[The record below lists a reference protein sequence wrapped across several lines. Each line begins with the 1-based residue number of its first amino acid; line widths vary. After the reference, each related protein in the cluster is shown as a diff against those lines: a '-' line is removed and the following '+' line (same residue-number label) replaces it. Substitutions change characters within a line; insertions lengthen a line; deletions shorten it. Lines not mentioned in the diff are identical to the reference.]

1 MRQDHIEL
9 LQVRLDEDEEDE
21 EVGDQL
27 VQIISVELICW
38 IECVLLMQLI

>member
-9 LQVRLDEDEEDE
+9 LQVRLDEEDE

-27 VQIISVELICW
+27 VQIISVELIYW